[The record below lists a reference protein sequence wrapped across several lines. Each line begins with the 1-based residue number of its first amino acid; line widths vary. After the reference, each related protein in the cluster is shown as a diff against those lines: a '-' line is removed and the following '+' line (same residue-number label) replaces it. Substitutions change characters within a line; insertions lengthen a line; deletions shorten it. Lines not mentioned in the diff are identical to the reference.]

1 MRATQYRRL
10 YGPVQFAEIVL
21 ALISHLLDP
30 LQPLPNADYPSNE
43 MAFPT
48 RRRPESQTS
57 CARSHSHR
65 RLSPL
70 PVVNMVV
77 LAYACMS
84 SSALHESP
92 KYLARCLLKPLS
104 GCNVRLGRLHAIA
117 VRFVRPTLSQ

>member
-1 MRATQYRRL
+1 
-10 YGPVQFAEIVL
+10 
-21 ALISHLLDP
+21 
-30 LQPLPNADYPSNE
+30 

-48 RRRPESQTS
+48 RRRPKSQTS
-57 CARSHSHR
+57 CASPHSHG
-65 RLSPL
+65 RLFPL

-77 LAYACMS
+77 LAYASMS

-117 VRFVRPTLSQ
+117 VCFVRPTLSQ